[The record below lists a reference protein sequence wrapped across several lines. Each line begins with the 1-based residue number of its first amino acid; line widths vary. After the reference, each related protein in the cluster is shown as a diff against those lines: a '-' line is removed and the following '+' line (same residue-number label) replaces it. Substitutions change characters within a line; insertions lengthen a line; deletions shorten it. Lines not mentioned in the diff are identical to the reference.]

1 MDLNLCLD
9 NDLNLIRRLR
19 ESVVKRPFQFHVTN
33 FSTTLKM
40 SVDFLLHES
49 SVGYAIFQVVHQAD
63 TIGNRLKEVQDAV
76 QVLYILVVPS
86 VIRLTNLRT
95 LLSLG
100 KWSSLSL
107 SRPSSK
113 SAHYYRSFYPTHN
126 ALRGAAQALENVNE
140 VSEGIASDYLRS
152 LLEVNLPKTGKK
164 NKVTLGVSDK
174 NLAGSIKGAFPGV
187 ECETGDTSEIVQDML
202 RGIRQ
207 HAPKLLKQLQD
218 GDVERAQLGLGHAYS
233 RARVKFSVQKNDNH
247 IIQSIATLDFLDK
260 SVNSFAMRVRGKIL
274 NSFYNKIA
282 KFLHFY

>member
-1 MDLNLCLD
+1 
-9 NDLNLIRRLR
+9 
-19 ESVVKRPFQFHVTN
+19 
-33 FSTTLKM
+33 M

-49 SVGYAIFQVVHQAD
+49 SVGYAVFQVVHQAD

-76 QVLYILVVPS
+76 QVLYILVEKVS
-86 VIRLTNLRT
+86 MRLINTRT
-95 LLSLG
+95 LPSLG

-113 SAHYYRSFYPTHN
+113 STHICRPLYPTHSV
-126 ALRGAAQALENVNE
+126 LRGAAQALENANE

-152 LLEVNLPKTGKK
+152 LLEVNLPKAGKK
-164 NKVTLGVSDK
+164 NKVKLGVSDK
-174 NLAGSIKGAFPGV
+174 NLAGSIKGAFPEV

-260 SVNSFAMRVRGKIL
+260 SVNSFAMRVREWYSW
-274 NSFYNKIA
+274 SFPELIR
-282 KFLHFY
+282 